1 MGEELELD
9 DLFTS
14 PAIPSPDTLTVS
26 FDAWEGPLDLLL
38 TLARSQKVDL
48 REISILALTEQYL
61 EFIDGAQQVKLEL
74 AADYLVMA
82 AWLAYLKSSLLL
94 PRQEQ
99 DDPSP
104 EEMALRLQLRLQ
116 RLHAMRDAAA
126 RLMARDRVGRDV
138 FVRRKPEGLR
148 LVRKAKW
155 QASLYDL
162 IQSYGQ
168 IRART
173 QPAVHTIAVRPVMTL
188 DEAIQRV
195 GALVGAAIDWTRLE
209 AFLPTGLDS
218 AKAKSALAS
227 SFVAALELARQG
239 RLEMQQD
246 GIFQPIYLR
255 AGVPDVEAGA

>member
-1 MGEELELD
+1 MTD
-9 DLFTS
+9 DLFD
-14 PAIPSPDTLTVS
+14 IPSVPSPETLTVS

-38 TLARSQKVDL
+38 SLARTQKVDL

-61 EFIDGAQQVKLEL
+61 GFIDGARELRLEL

-82 AWLAYLKSSLLL
+82 AWLAYLKSALLL

-99 DDPSP
+99 PDPSP
-104 EEMALRLQLRLQ
+104 EDLALRLQLRLQ

-148 LVRKAKW
+148 LVKKAQW
-155 QASLYDL
+155 RASLYDL
-162 IQSYGQ
+162 IQTYGQ

-173 QPAVHTIAVRPVMTL
+173 QPVVHTIAVRPVMTL

-195 GALVGAAIDWTRLE
+195 GSLVGAAIDWTSLE
-209 AFLPTGLDS
+209 AFLPPDIDPPM
-218 AKAKSALAS
+218 AKSALAS

-246 GIFQPIYLR
+246 GIFAPLYLR
-255 AGVPDVEAGA
+255 AHVPNQGAVA